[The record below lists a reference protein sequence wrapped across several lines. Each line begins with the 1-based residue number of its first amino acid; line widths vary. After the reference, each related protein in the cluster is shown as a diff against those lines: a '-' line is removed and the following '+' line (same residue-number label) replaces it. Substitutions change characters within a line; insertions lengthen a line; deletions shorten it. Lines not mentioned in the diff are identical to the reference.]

1 MRMAWFLPNTQV
13 FPVEIWCTMHH
24 FEHEKMVQFLR
35 VIKSATEAASMILRI
50 DDVIA
55 SSKSGGAPAMPQ
67 GDMGMQERFLK
78 IREVCV
84 TH

>member
-1 MRMAWFLPNTQV
+1 M
-13 FPVEIWCTMHH
+13 
-24 FEHEKMVQFLR
+24 R